1 MAHGVSRVPERS
13 SVPRLRVGGV
23 TVRVATPKDLD
34 VVVELRLAL
43 LREHADSPLY
53 GRLRPD
59 ARRRAERM
67 YAAQLATPG
76 EVIFLAEEG
85 RETLGILRCLAAQ
98 GAPLLLPERYGYI
111 SSVYVRPRARRR
123 GVLRAL
129 MDAAERWCEER
140 GLDELR
146 LHNAAENDVANAT
159 WAALGFAPVEVLRTR
174 PLRRR

>member
-1 MAHGVSRVPERS
+1 VARGVSRVPERS
-13 SVPRLRVGGV
+13 SAPRPRDGGV
-23 TVRVATPKDLD
+23 TVRVATLEDLD

-43 LREHADSPLY
+43 LREHGDSPLY

-59 ARRRAERM
+59 ARRRAERI
-67 YAAQLATPG
+67 YAAQLSAPG
-76 EVIFLAEEG
+76 EVIFLAEHG

-123 GVLRAL
+123 GVLHAL
-129 MDAAERWCEER
+129 LDAAERWCEER

-146 LHNAAENDVANAT
+146 LHNAAENEVANAT

-174 PLRRR
+174 PLRAR